1 MKHYTVLRL
10 KIGSRQNVVSRV
22 QHPAAIDPLDSDI
35 EGKIVSG
42 LTRELNDCY
51 CLNLPV
57 NPNLQRGSA
66 SPLLELGKGKLVL
79 VGASHTDRMSALIPA
94 SLETQFLKLPGQSQ
108 TNDGVGDILAATE
121 QGNLKKRLFVYGSP
135 VKRLFH
141 GHK

>member
-57 NPNLQRGSA
+57 NPNLQHGSA
-66 SPLLELGKGKLVL
+66 SPLLELGKDKLIDDLCV
-79 VGASHTDRMSALIPA
+79 H
-94 SLETQFLKLPGQSQ
+94 
-108 TNDGVGDILAATE
+108 
-121 QGNLKKRLFVYGSP
+121 
-135 VKRLFH
+135 
-141 GHK
+141 